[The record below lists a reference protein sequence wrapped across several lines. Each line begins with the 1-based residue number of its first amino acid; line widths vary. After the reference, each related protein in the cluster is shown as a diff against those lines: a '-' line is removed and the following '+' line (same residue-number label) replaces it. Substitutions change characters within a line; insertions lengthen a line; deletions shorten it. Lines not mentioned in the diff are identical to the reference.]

1 MGNKLDK
8 PITNKTSF
16 DGENEMLKYGM
27 SEMQSFKNS
36 MELFTLKN
44 TNLLEQN
51 KKISLFGIFDGHNGS
66 EISKYLSLH
75 FSQFLSENK
84 KFINGDY
91 KQALKETFINID
103 NSLRALEVQKEI
115 SKYSTKNSL
124 NFSELNL
131 NLKEEE
137 NKNISNFLELFN
149 PRNLEGAN
157 IAEFCGSCGIIVLVT
172 EKNVYIANS
181 GNSKCIPINIKNEI
195 MKDKINKEH
204 IITDQNEINRLKL
217 AYGFVEE
224 ENDNIFDNNETN
236 EKIKFKPIN
245 YCPLIITRG
254 FGDLIYK
261 DIKLIKQEDQY
272 ISVNP
277 DIIEVPIDELGYM
290 IIGNN
295 EVFNETIDNNKDN
308 NYNIVKFFFEK
319 NKNNKK
325 ISEIIE
331 EFFDENITKKEKNK
345 QVENM
350 INNIG
355 CIIIEFKHDNN
366 TINVDENNENRS
378 AKESENKI
386 NDKNN
391 KNEDEVEEEEN
402 Q

>member
-115 SKYSTKNSL
+115 SKFSIKNSL
-124 NFSELNL
+124 NFSEL

-295 EVFNETIDNNKDN
+295 EVFDETIDNNKDN

-331 EFFDENITKKEKNK
+331 EFFDENISKKEKNK

>member
-115 SKYSTKNSL
+115 SKFSIKNSL
-124 NFSELNL
+124 NFSEL

-295 EVFNETIDNNKDN
+295 EVFDETIDNNKDN

-331 EFFDENITKKEKNK
+331 EFFDENISKKEKNK
-345 QVENM
+345 QIENM

>member
-16 DGENEMLKYGM
+16 DGENEMIKYGM

-36 MELFTLKN
+36 MELFTLKS
-44 TNLLEQN
+44 TNLLGQN

-75 FSQFLSENK
+75 FSQFLLENK

-115 SKYSTKNSL
+115 SRYSTKNSL
-124 NFSELNL
+124 NFSEL

-137 NKNISNFLELFN
+137 NKNISNFLELFE
-149 PRNLEGAN
+149 PRNLEGSN
-157 IAEFCGSCGIIVLVT
+157 IAEFCGSCGIVVLLA
-172 EKNVYIANS
+172 EKSVFIANS
-181 GNSKCIPINIKNEI
+181 GNSKCIPINTKNEI

-204 IITDQNEINRLKL
+204 IITDQNEIKRLKL

-224 ENDNIFDNNETN
+224 ENDDNFDNNESN
-236 EKIKFKPIN
+236 EKVKFNPLN

-261 DIKLIKQEDQY
+261 DNKLIKQEDQY
-272 ISVNP
+272 ISVSP
-277 DIIEVPIDELGYM
+277 DIIEIPIDELGYM

-295 EVFNETIDNNKDN
+295 EVFDDTIDNNKDN
-308 NYNIVKFFFEK
+308 NYNIVKFFLEK
-319 NKNNKK
+319 KNYNKK

-345 QVENM
+345 QEENM

-366 TINVDENNENRS
+366 TINVDENNENKKV
-378 AKESENKI
+378 KESENKL
-386 NDKNN
+386 NDKTN
-391 KNEDEVEEEEN
+391 KNEDEAEEEEN
-402 Q
+402 P

>member
-8 PITNKTSF
+8 PITSKTSF
-16 DGENEMLKYGM
+16 DGENEMIKYGI
-27 SEMQSFKNS
+27 SEMQSFKIS
-36 MELFTLKN
+36 MELFTLKSS
-44 TNLLEQN
+44 NLLEQN
-51 KKISLFGIFDGHNGS
+51 KNISLFGIFDGHNGS

-103 NSLRALEVQKEI
+103 NSLRSLEVQKEI
-115 SKYSTKNSL
+115 SKYSIKNSI
-124 NFSELNL
+124 NFSEL

-137 NKNISNFLELFN
+137 NKNVSNFLELFE

-157 IAEFCGSCGIIVLVT
+157 IADFCGSCGIIVLVT
-172 EKNVYIANS
+172 EKSVFIANS
-181 GNSKCIPINIKNEI
+181 GNSKCIPINTKNEI

-204 IITDQNEINRLKL
+204 IITDENEIKRLKL

-224 ENDNIFDNNETN
+224 ENEDVFDNETN
-236 EKIKFKPIN
+236 EKIKFNPIN

-254 FGDLIYK
+254 FGDLMYK
-261 DIKLIKQEDQY
+261 DIKLIRQEDQY

-290 IIGNN
+290 IIGNS
-295 EVFNETIDNNKDN
+295 EVFDDTIDNKKDN
-308 NYNIVKFFFEK
+308 NYSIVKFFLEQ
-319 NKNNKK
+319 NNNNKK

-331 EFFDENITKKEKNK
+331 EYFDENISKKEKNK
-345 QVENM
+345 QVEN
-350 INNIG
+350 IISNIG

-366 TINVDENNENRS
+366 NTINVDENNENKNF
-378 AKESENKI
+378 KESENKI
-386 NDKNN
+386 NNKNN
-391 KNEDEVEEEEN
+391 KNEDEGEEEEN
-402 Q
+402 P

>member
-16 DGENEMLKYGM
+16 DGENEMIKYGM

-36 MELFTLKN
+36 MELFTLKS
-44 TNLLEQN
+44 TNLLGQN

-75 FSQFLSENK
+75 FSQFLLENK

-115 SKYSTKNSL
+115 SKFFTKNSL
-124 NFSELNL
+124 NFSEL

-295 EVFNETIDNNKDN
+295 EVFDETIDNNKDN

-331 EFFDENITKKEKNK
+331 EFFDENISKKEKNK
-345 QVENM
+345 QIENM

>member
-115 SKYSTKNSL
+115 SKFSTKNSL
-124 NFSELNL
+124 NFSEL

-295 EVFNETIDNNKDN
+295 EVFDETIDNNKDN

-331 EFFDENITKKEKNK
+331 EFFDENISKKEKNK
-345 QVENM
+345 QIENM

>member
-1 MGNKLDK
+1 MIKFG
-8 PITNKTSF
+8 I
-16 DGENEMLKYGM
+16 

-51 KKISLFGIFDGHNGS
+51 KNISLFGIFDGHNGS

-75 FSQFLSENK
+75 FSQFLTENK
-84 KFINGDY
+84 KFINGEY

-115 SKYSTKNSL
+115 SKYSTKNNL

-131 NLKEEE
+131 KEDE
-137 NKNISNFLELFN
+137 NKNVLNFLELFE
-149 PRNLEGAN
+149 PRNLEGTN
-157 IAEFCGSCGIIVLVT
+157 IAEFCGSCGIIVLIT
-172 EKNVYIANS
+172 EKSVFIANS
-181 GNSKCIPINIKNEI
+181 GNSKCIPINTKKEI

-204 IITDQNEINRLKL
+204 IFTDENEVKRLKL

-224 ENDNIFDNNETN
+224 ENDDIFDNNEVN
-236 EKIKFKPIN
+236 GKIKFNPLN

-254 FGDLIYK
+254 FGDLMYK

-290 IIGNN
+290 IIGNS
-295 EVFNETIDNNKDN
+295 EVFDDTIDNKKDN
-308 NYNIVKFFFEK
+308 NYNIVKYFFEK
-319 NKNNKK
+319 SNNNKK

-331 EFFDENITKKEKNK
+331 EFFDESINKKEKNK
-345 QVENM
+345 QAEDTANNM
-350 INNIG
+350 G
-355 CIIIEFKHDNN
+355 CIIIEFKHDSN
-366 TINVDENNENRS
+366 TINVDENNENKNNI
-378 AKESENKI
+378 KESENKI

-391 KNEDEVEEEEN
+391 KNEDEAEEEDN
-402 Q
+402 P

>member
-115 SKYSTKNSL
+115 SKFSIKNSL
-124 NFSELNL
+124 NFSEL

-295 EVFNETIDNNKDN
+295 EVFDETIDNNKDN

-331 EFFDENITKKEKNK
+331 EFFDENISKKEKNK
-345 QVENM
+345 QIENM

-366 TINVDENNENRS
+366 TINVDENNENRN

>member
-16 DGENEMLKYGM
+16 DGENEMIKYGM
-27 SEMQSFKNS
+27 SEMQSYKNS

-51 KKISLFGIFDGHNGS
+51 KKISIFGIFDGHNGS

-91 KQALKETFINID
+91 YQALKETFINID

-115 SKYSTKNSL
+115 SKYSTKNSF
-124 NFSELNL
+124 NFSEL

-137 NKNISNFLELFN
+137 NKNISNFLELFE
-149 PRNLEGAN
+149 PRNLEGIN
-157 IAEFCGSCGIIVLVT
+157 IAEFGGSCGIIVLIT
-172 EKNVYIANS
+172 EKSVFIANS
-181 GNSKCIPINIKNEI
+181 GNSKCIPINIKNEV

-204 IITDQNEINRLKL
+204 IITDQNEIKRLKL

-224 ENDNIFDNNETN
+224 ENDNIYDNNETN
-236 EKIKFKPIN
+236 QKIKFNPIN

-277 DIIEVPIDELGYM
+277 DIIEVPLDELGYM

-295 EVFNETIDNNKDN
+295 EVFDEAIDNNKDY
-308 NYNIVKFFFEK
+308 NYNIIKFFFEK

-331 EFFDENITKKEKNK
+331 EFFDENISKKANNK

-366 TINVDENNENRS
+366 TINVDENNENKND
-378 AKESENKI
+378 KESENKI

>member
-16 DGENEMLKYGM
+16 DGENEMIKYGI

-75 FSQFLSENK
+75 FSQFLLENK

-115 SKYSTKNSL
+115 SKFSTKNSL
-124 NFSELNL
+124 NFSEL

-261 DIKLIKQEDQY
+261 DNKLIKQEDQY

-295 EVFNETIDNNKDN
+295 EVFDETIDNNKDN

-325 ISEIIE
+325 
-331 EFFDENITKKEKNK
+331 
-345 QVENM
+345 
-350 INNIG
+350 
-355 CIIIEFKHDNN
+355 
-366 TINVDENNENRS
+366 
-378 AKESENKI
+378 
-386 NDKNN
+386 N
-391 KNEDEVEEEEN
+391 KNEDEAEEEEN
-402 Q
+402 P